1 MACVR
6 EGAEGGRVA
15 AVGAGVLL
23 ILVSGSLWVLNQI
36 DWRAERT
43 DFDREGEGS
52 RLGID
57 RGSLALV
64 AADPVSV

>member
-1 MACVR
+1 MHQDGVR

-36 DWRAERT
+36 DWREGGT
-43 DFDREGEGS
+43 D
-52 RLGID
+52 
-57 RGSLALV
+57 
-64 AADPVSV
+64 

>member
-1 MACVR
+1 MHQDGVR

-36 DWRAERT
+36 DWT

-52 RLGID
+52 HLRID

-64 AADPVSV
+64 AADPVLI